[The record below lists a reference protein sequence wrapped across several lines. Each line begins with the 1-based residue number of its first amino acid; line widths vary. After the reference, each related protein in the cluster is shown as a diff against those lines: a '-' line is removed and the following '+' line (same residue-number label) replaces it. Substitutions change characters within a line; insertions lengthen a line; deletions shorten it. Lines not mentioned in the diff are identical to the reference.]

1 MGRKSSSGQIDS
13 EEEYYERH
21 ITNAL
26 DKLVK
31 EREKN
36 KSLEEDL
43 IKIERESQNT
53 SSEEVQHMSTN
64 LNFQVEEA
72 RRIDEACKS

>member
-36 KSLEEDL
+36 KSLEEEL